1 MAMCYEYA
9 RQQGAKFL
17 LVTEKGDIKAFG
29 NSEAVLLFSRQ
40 KRDGDM
46 VVTVERYR
54 HLWPFKY

>member
-1 MAMCYEYA
+1 MTFMYA

-40 KRDGDM
+40 KREGDM